1 MTQKTP
7 QTHSEV
13 AESAARYIV
22 PLDMNGLQGR
32 MLRAPAKKAT
42 HKREILLLYGHHAK
56 LERWYGLV
64 ENLQDYGTVTMP
76 DLPGF
81 GGMQSFAKIGR
92 QPTIDNFA
100 DYLAA
105 FVRLRYKRR
114 RITIIGISF
123 GFVVATRMLQRY
135 PDLAKKVD
143 LLVSLV
149 GFMHKDD
156 FQFKPF
162 TRKAFSAVTRL
173 FGTAPAAWL
182 IRYVGLNGPV
192 IRTIYTRLPAGSR
205 RLSAMDPV
213 EAKLMLEFDV
223 HLWQIN
229 DVKTHW
235 RTTSEFLQI
244 DNCKKRI
251 ALPVWH
257 VASKKDHYFNNHI
270 IEQHM
275 LVVFESCRL
284 VQFDARG
291 HTPDVLSDKKGLGVM
306 LPPALRKVL
315 AKPVR

>member
-1 MTQKTP
+1 LELTEDTQG
-7 QTHSEV
+7 E
-13 AESAARYIV
+13 A
-22 PLDMNGLQGR
+22 D
-32 MLRAPAKKAT
+32 
-42 HKREILLLYGHHAK
+42 LLGS
-56 LERWYGLV
+56 
-64 ENLQDYGTVTMP
+64 T
-76 DLPGF
+76 
-81 GGMQSFAKIGR
+81 
-92 QPTIDNFA
+92 
-100 DYLAA
+100 
-105 FVRLRYKRR
+105 VRLGLTGSRGLAV
-114 RITIIGISF
+114 TILWRAAIEK
-123 GFVVATRMLQRY
+123 Q
-135 PDLAKKVD
+135 KKHEWNEVD